1 MDPKT
6 GPSAQA
12 AEAPA
17 ADARPS
23 RARWGLARR
32 GGARPGGAGSGTV
45 SGLIAVTLWGLAP
58 VATRALVLQLAPLPL
73 LVLRVAVAGLILLP
87 VAVPALRRLDKA
99 HAPRLIAAGL
109 LGMVG
114 YNLPVTVGLQWLP
127 ASTAALILATEPIW
141 ILVLSRVFLA
151 EPVPR
156 WSWAGAA
163 VAVAGVAV
171 LAGPEAF
178 AAGSSGRVLAGA
190 GLVLLGTALF
200 GAYTIVL
207 RPLSDQ
213 YGAVP
218 AAATSTLAG
227 ALPYL
232 ALAGTLTPARIGRL
246 PAAAWGEL
254 AFTALGATVAGLL
267 LWSVAVARIGP
278 ARTGLLLYLEPVA
291 GVTGAAVL
299 LGERLSAGLAAGGV
313 LVMTGV
319 IVAWRAQGSAPGGT
333 RAGREPEAGLAPL
346 PSRRGADCPPVPGYE
361 TNR

>member
-1 MDPKT
+1 MEGTT
-6 GPSAQA
+6 GRRGP
-12 AEAPA
+12 APA
-17 ADARPS
+17 EESAPASGADLA
-23 RARWGLARR
+23 GARR
-32 GGARPGGAGSGTV
+32 DGARLGGGAGPGTA
-45 SGLIAVTLWGLAP
+45 SGLIAVTMWGLAP

-73 LVLRVAVAGLILLP
+73 LVLRVALAGLILLP
-87 VAVPALRRLDKA
+87 VAVPALRRLDRA

-114 YNLPVTVGLQWLP
+114 YNLPVTLGLQWLP

-207 RPLSDQ
+207 RPLADS

-218 AAATSTLAG
+218 AAAASTVAG
-227 ALPYL
+227 AVPYVL
-232 ALAGTLTPARIGRL
+232 FAGTLTSAPLGGL
-246 PAAAWGEL
+246 HPAAWGEL
-254 AFTALGATVAGLL
+254 AFLAVGSTVAGLL
-267 LWSVAVARIGP
+267 LWSVAITRAGP
-278 ARTGLLLYLEPVA
+278 TRAGLLLYLEPLV
-291 GVTGAAVL
+291 GVTGAAIL
-299 LGERLSAGLAAGGV
+299 LGEALSPATLAGG
-313 LVMTGV
+313 LLIMLGV
-319 IVAWRAQGSAPGGT
+319 GTAW
-333 RAGREPEAGLAPL
+333 L
-346 PSRRGADCPPVPGYE
+346 SRR
-361 TNR
+361 